1 MIRRKFLSPQEAT
14 REELSAILGSKLSF
28 AAAEAYKLLRTNLVF
43 ALADE
48 QGCRVIGIT
57 SSLRSEGKSTTSVN
71 LGYTIAETGQKVL
84 LVESDMRL
92 PTFARRF
99 GIAAT
104 PGLSNV
110 LAGWNKVETVIQKSG
125 LHENLFCI
133 SSGDIPPNPAELLC
147 SNRMKNF
154 IEEMKEKFDY
164 IILDLPPVTVVSD
177 ALIISP
183 FIHGILVVVR
193 QDYSERRLLAQAMRQ
208 LKFAKIKILG
218 FVLTG
223 AGSRKAYGRYGKSKK
238 YGQYNSRYGY
248 GASADVASSGKDA
261 VLTPTEEKALD
272 DIIASVKK

>member
-1 MIRRKFLSPQEAT
+1 MRRKLFHT
-14 REELSAILGSKLSF
+14 RKRSDRPEVLSAVLGSKLSF

-48 QGCRVIGIT
+48 QGCRVIGVT
-57 SSLRSEGKSTTSVN
+57 SSLRNEGKSTTSLN
-71 LGYTIAETGQKVL
+71 LGYSIAETGKQVL
-84 LVESDMRL
+84 VVEADMRL
-92 PTFARRF
+92 PTFARRL

-110 LAGWNKVETVIQKSG
+110 LAGWNKAEAVIQKSG
-125 LHENLFCI
+125 LHDNLFSI

-154 IEEMKEKFDY
+154 MEEMKSRFDY

-177 ALIISP
+177 ALIVSP

-208 LKFAKIKILG
+208 LRFAKIKILG

-223 AGSRKAYGRYGKSKK
+223 SGTRKAYGRYGTGKSYAQNYK
-238 YGQYNSRYGY
+238 YGY
-248 GASADVASSGKDA
+248 GAAVDIASGDGT
-261 VLTPTEEKALD
+261 VLTEKEEKALD
-272 DIIASVKK
+272 DIISSVKK